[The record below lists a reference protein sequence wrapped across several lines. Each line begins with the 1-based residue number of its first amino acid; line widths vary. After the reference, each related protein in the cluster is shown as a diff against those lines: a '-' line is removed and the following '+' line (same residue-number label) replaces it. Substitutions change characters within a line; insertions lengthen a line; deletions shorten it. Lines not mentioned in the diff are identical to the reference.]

1 MYFFLSAIF
10 YPPTFTTHSFVHKE
24 DGMSRE
30 ELPPAKKKITVTN
43 KEQEPIFSDGLK
55 PPATSVSENLLKFS
69 NSSFSDSDRETA
81 RTWNKLMLNGCLR
94 AKESQCSTLST

>member
-10 YPPTFTTHSFVHKE
+10 YPPTFPTHSFVHKE

-30 ELPPAKKKITVTN
+30 ELPPAKKKKKITVTN
-43 KEQEPIFSDGLK
+43 KEQEPIFSDGFK

-69 NSSFSDSDRETA
+69 NSSCSDSDNETA
-81 RTWNKLMLNGCLR
+81 RTWR
-94 AKESQCSTLST
+94 